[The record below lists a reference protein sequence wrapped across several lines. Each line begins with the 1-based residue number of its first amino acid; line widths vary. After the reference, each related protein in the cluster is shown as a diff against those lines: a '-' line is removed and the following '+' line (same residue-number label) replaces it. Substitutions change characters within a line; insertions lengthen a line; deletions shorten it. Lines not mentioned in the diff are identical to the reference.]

1 MIEIRELCGETN
13 IETMAIC
20 ADVIVK
26 CNKRPNGL
34 PISKL
39 GESLSLHRDREG
51 QSYVLAVGHVSK
63 CESKCLY
70 IVLSPVTVHFPL

>member
-1 MIEIRELCGETN
+1 MIEIRVLCGETY
-13 IETMAIC
+13 IETKAIC
-20 ADVIVK
+20 AAIVK
-26 CNKRPNGL
+26 CNRRPNGL

-63 CESKCLY
+63 RESKCLY